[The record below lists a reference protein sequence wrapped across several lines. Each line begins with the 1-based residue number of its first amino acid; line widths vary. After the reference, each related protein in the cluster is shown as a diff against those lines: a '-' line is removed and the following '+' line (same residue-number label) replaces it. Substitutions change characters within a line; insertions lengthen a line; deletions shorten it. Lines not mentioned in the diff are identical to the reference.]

1 MSKELKRFIISDL
14 DDMKGVNHCT
24 GCFGCFF
31 ISPGQCVLEDPC
43 KDQGKALGHCQEI
56 VIISE
61 LTFGGYSPYCKLKLD
76 RSLPYI
82 HGDFHIFHGQM
93 HHKGR
98 YENDPTLKVY
108 FYGPGTAEEKKTAE
122 TLVERNSYNLALN
135 HYQVNFA
142 DTKEEALAM
151 AGLPTLYGQAKET
164 TDSFSLA
171 LINGSPRAM
180 KGASGCVMK
189 EFKERLE
196 ERTAAEMPNTKVEIA
211 EYFFNGDSLGE
222 SLSRYQQEQLLKAD
236 HMIFIFP
243 LYLDSPPSNMQA
255 CLKDMENLKKAINA
269 QGKETKKSKISVIAL
284 AGLYEG
290 VQTETGLNIMKY
302 WANHMDYQMVQGCGF
317 GGCGALPGLKKVK
330 PGEGVKKGLMNLYD
344 LVIDGLKSGKGV
356 TYVYESINMERD
368 AYQESCESVFRGL
381 AEKNGW
387 SLEDMG
393 RRL

>member
-1 MSKELKRFIISDL
+1 MSKELNRFIISDL
-14 DDMKGVNHCT
+14 DDMKGVSHCN

-43 KDQGKALGHCQEI
+43 KDQGKALGHCDEI
-56 VIISE
+56 VVISE
-61 LTFGGYSPYCKLKLD
+61 LTFGGYSPACKLKLD

-108 FYGPGTAEEKKTAE
+108 FYGPATEDEKKTAE
-122 TLVERNSYNLALN
+122 LLVERNSYNLALN
-135 HYQVNFA
+135 NYQVNFA
-142 DTKEEALAM
+142 DTKAEALAM
-151 AGLPTLYGQAKET
+151 AGLSNPSGQAKEI
-164 TDSFSLA
+164 TDSLSLA

-196 ERTAAEMPNTKVEIA
+196 ERAAAEILDRKVEIS

-255 CLKDMENLKKAINA
+255 CLKDMENLKKSINV

-330 PGEGVKKGLMNLYD
+330 PGEGVKKGLMHLYD
-344 LVIDGLKSGKGV
+344 LVIDGVKSGEGV
-356 TYVYESINMERD
+356 NYVYESINMERD
-368 AYQESCESVFRGL
+368 AYKESCESVFRGL
-381 AEKNGW
+381 AERNGW